1 MRRRN
6 QSEYNKLRKYKI
18 KNKDI
23 SDIFGYSSEN
33 SFNNSKAKE
42 DMISGI
48 ASIISIVEQY
58 YISII
63 KK

>member
-23 SDIFGYSSEN
+23 ANIFGYSSEN